1 MNIIETSKTI
11 LTRMLNKISSVY
23 DKSEGSFFY
32 DLLSPVSIE
41 LNKLKV
47 KVAELFSNCFADT
60 ATGKDLERICK
71 TVGIYRKTASASTG
85 YVTVKG
91 SYGAKI
97 VEGEIV
103 SCGLINFAF
112 MENATIPEIGEIKVK
127 VQCKQVGLIGNVPA
141 GSIINFPKTLE
152 GLTSVINDEDFI
164 NGYETEND
172 EELRE
177 RYYLR
182 VRMPSTSGNR
192 FHYEAWSRDVIGV
205 SDSKCIPRWN
215 GRGTVKVVIVDSN
228 HHGANK
234 ELVKEVFNYIETQ
247 RPIGADVT
255 VVGAEDL
262 PINIDVTIALNSSYI
277 LNDVVK
283 NIKSEITKYLQDN
296 GFRCEYISIA
306 KISQIILGV
315 DGVNDLKYE
324 TLKLNGQ
331 SKNVVLEIDQIATL
345 GNLNVGV

>member
-1 MNIIETSKTI
+1 MNLIETSKTI

-71 TVGIYRKTASASTG
+71 TVGIYRKTASASSG

-112 MENATIPEIGEIKVK
+112 MENATIPESGEIKVK

-215 GRGTVKVVIVDSN
+215 GRGTVKVVIVDAN
-228 HHGANK
+228 HRGASK
-234 ELVKEVFNYIETQ
+234 ELVKEVFDYIETQ

-255 VVGAEDL
+255 VVGAREVAV
-262 PINIDVTIALNSSYI
+262 NVNATIKLNSAYV

-283 NIKSEITKYLQDN
+283 NIKKEIKTYLEDN
-296 GFRCEYISIA
+296 GLQSDYVSIA
-306 KISQIILGV
+306 KISQLILNV
-315 DGVNDLKYE
+315 EGVNDLDYDSL
-324 TLKLNGQ
+324 TLNGQ
-331 SKNVVLEIDQIATL
+331 SKNVILEIDQIATM
-345 GNLNVGV
+345 GDINVGV